1 MTDPLEALRARFV
14 ERCRADLAVLKA
26 APGEDELALTIHRLA
41 GSAGSFGFPTISAL
55 AGDIDMRMRNGE
67 ARSTDQLEALI
78 HALEDAIVSEGG
90 VAPG

>member
-55 AGDIDMRMRNGE
+55 AADIDVQMRNGE
-67 ARSTDQLEALI
+67 ARSGDELEALI
-78 HALEDAIVSEGG
+78 HSLEDAIANDRG
-90 VAPG
+90 VAAG